1 MRFLFVHQNFPGQY
15 LHIVRDL
22 LAEGGHEI
30 VFMTEPNQNTIQGVR
45 KVTYSRPPATHAA
58 VHPAAREFDVAMR
71 RAEAAYAG
79 ARQIRAL
86 GFTPDIIIGH
96 HGWGELLNL
105 VDIFPGVPLL
115 GYFEFYYR
123 IDGTDVNFDPEFPM
137 SADRYGAVRAK
148 NGVNH
153 LAIGLEQFGQTPTEW
168 QWSTYPDWARKRISI
183 IREGVDL
190 DICKPN
196 PGIRHAPLSVG
207 PLTVSP
213 KQTLLTF
220 VARNLEPY
228 RGFHVLMRALPQIL
242 AERRDV
248 VVSIV
253 GGDEISYGAAPPK
266 GTWRSVLLEELAG
279 KIDTSRVHFLG
290 RVPYAD
296 HVRLLQRSD
305 AHVYFSYPF
314 VASWS
319 LREALAIG
327 APVIGSDTKTVTEFV
342 RDGETGLVSPT
353 LDPQA
358 LADRVLALLGDAPL
372 AAHLSAGARRFAEQ
386 DLDLRTYLRD
396 FRAEIGR
403 ITGKDLGASAAA
415 KPSAAP
421 ATPPRRKPKPTTPRK
436 APPKGSPSRASAKPA
451 PKKQASGKPKASG
464 KRAAIS
470 GGKAAQ
476 KPAMNTRKPG
486 PRPKRRQDA

>member
-15 LHIVRDL
+15 IHIVRDL

-45 KVTYSRPPATHAA
+45 KVTYSRPPATHAG

-79 ARQIRAL
+79 ASQIKAL
-86 GFTPDIIIGH
+86 GFTPDVIIGH

-105 VDIFPGVPLL
+105 VDVFPGVPLL

-137 SADRYGAVRAK
+137 PTDRFGAVRAK

-153 LAIGLEQFGQTPTEW
+153 LAIGLGQHGQTPTEW
-168 QWSTYPDWARKRISI
+168 QWSTYPASARERIAI
-183 IREGVDL
+183 VREGVDL
-190 DICKPN
+190 GICKPDSAV
-196 PGIRHAPLSVG
+196 RRAPLAVG

-213 KQTLLTF
+213 KQTLITY

-228 RGFHVLMRALPQIL
+228 RGFHVLMRALPRIL
-242 AERRDV
+242 AERRDA

-253 GGDEISYGAAPPK
+253 GGDEISYGAAPAK
-266 GTWRSVLLEELAG
+266 GTWRSVLLDEVGDRL
-279 KIDTSRVHFLG
+279 DLSRVHFLG
-290 RVPYAD
+290 RIPYDD

-342 RDGETGLVSPT
+342 KDGETGLISPT
-353 LDPQA
+353 LDPHA
-358 LADRVLALLGDAPL
+358 LADRTLTLLGDPRL
-372 AAHLSAGARRFAEQ
+372 AAGLSHGARRFAENS
-386 DLDLRTYLRD
+386 LDLRSYLHD
-396 FRAEIGR
+396 FRTEIGR
-403 ITGKDLGASAAA
+403 ITGIDLSTRVASVGKAADA
-415 KPSAAP
+415 ALPAAQPAAP
-421 ATPPRRKPKPTTPRK
+421 KRKPGKR
-436 APPKGSPSRASAKPA
+436 APASAKA
-451 PKKQASGKPKASG
+451 AGNGG
-464 KRAAIS
+464 KRPRAIAAS
-470 GGKAAQ
+470 TTR
-476 KPAMNTRKPG
+476 PASPKRKPRRPSR
-486 PRPKRRQDA
+486 PRDA